1 MRPGRL
7 CGVVLQMTGLD
18 HAAREG
24 EEIRFRDGRGQD
36 WTASWHPPEFPAP
49 AGKPHGSAGICFTPV
64 GNIVLVTRPGI
75 SWEFPAGRPD
85 GDENWRTT
93 LDREVMEEACA
104 VVEDATLLGFVRIAC
119 IKGPEEGL
127 VLIRS
132 LWCADVSLDPWE
144 PRHETTARMIAP
156 PDEALER
163 VGFGGDHRPIFE
175 RWFRDA
181 LAAKGLA

>member
-7 CGVVLQMTGLD
+7 YRIMPQMTGLD
-18 HAAREG
+18 HVAREG

-36 WTASWHPPEFPAP
+36 WVASWHPPELPAP
-49 AGKPHGSAGICFTPV
+49 AGRPHGSAGICFTPE
-64 GNIVLVTRPGI
+64 GNVVLVTRPGI

-85 GDENWRTT
+85 GDEDWRAT
-93 LDREVMEEACA
+93 LDREVLEEACA
-104 VVEDATLLGFVRIAC
+104 VVEDATLLGFGRMTCV
-119 IKGPEEGL
+119 EGRDRGAAL
-127 VLIRS
+127 VRS

-144 PRHETTARMIAP
+144 PRHETTARLAVP
-156 PDEALER
+156 PDEALEG
-163 VGFGGDHRPIFE
+163 VAFGGDHRPIYE